1 MDSLVFSPILSSSQ
15 YYQSIK
21 IHESVCLVR
30 ELSSVVI
37 HNVNVHILQWKSCL
51 RVRSVQ
57 THHCQIL
64 SLCSAYSYEGVS
76 YWLNDGNCIDPGI
89 WRTISSTSQ
98 INNDASYLPYVYLWG
113 SEDIQW
119 LTNASPGGNWITFW
133 RGRMFQSG
141 LYKSWSSLALV
152 LELIKCGCQ
161 IRPRDYGC

>member
-1 MDSLVFSPILSSSQ
+1 MDNLVFSPILSSSQ

-21 IHESVCLVR
+21 IRESVFLVR

-51 RVRSVQ
+51 RVRSLQ

-64 SLCSAYSYEGVS
+64 SLCSVYSYEGVS
-76 YWLNDGNCIDPGI
+76 YWLNDGNCLDPGI
-89 WRTISSTSQ
+89 WRAISSTSQ
-98 INNDASYLPYVYLWG
+98 INNDASSLPYVYLC
-113 SEDIQW
+113 EDMQW

-161 IRPRDYGC
+161 IRPQDYGC